1 MAPQKRCTSC
11 NGIFGPTMFENRETH
26 VCRICKVHASLTK
39 EFNRK
44 LESLSSENKKLR
56 EEVKIANEKIKS
68 ANEKINSLTNKSEAV
83 VEFVSNNI
91 VGTPPDSTEVTPTA
105 APVCAEPEFQ
115 IVRNN
120 VRPRVRKVI
129 PTTCQNRYRILAD
142 HTEEE
147 EEEVRLV
154 GDSLVRGQLTEFCAR
169 APEKRKRFCIPGGGV
184 DDVIASLDEVSNLAP
199 ADTTYVVHVGTNDI
213 QRTRSEELMA
223 KYKKLIQKFKV
234 KSKNVVLSGIIPR
247 AKASNHFYNSASS
260 TNRRLSNLCSEEG
273 IGYVDLWDHFYYDRS
288 LFAPDGIHLN
298 EVGAARFGRL
308 LNDGVKDFKAKN
320 GGVRR
325 APRVT

>member
-1 MAPQKRCTSC
+1 
-11 NGIFGPTMFENRETH
+11 MFETRETQ
-26 VCRICKVHASLTK
+26 VCRICNIQASLTK

-44 LESLSSENKKLR
+44 IESLSSENKQLR
-56 EEVKIANEKIKS
+56 EELKRANDKID
-68 ANEKINSLTNKSEAV
+68 SLTNKSEAV
-83 VEFVSNNI
+83 VEFVTNNV

-105 APVCAEPEFQ
+105 APVRTEPEFQ

-120 VRPRVRKVI
+120 VRPRVRKII
-129 PTTCQNRYRILAD
+129 PTTCQNRFRILAD
-142 HTEEE
+142 RTEE

-184 DDVIASLDEVSNLAP
+184 DDVIASVDEVSNLAP
-199 ADTTYVVHVGTNDI
+199 ANTTYVIHVGTNDI
-213 QRTRSEELMA
+213 QHTRSEELMA

-234 KSKNVVLSGIIPR
+234 KSSNVVLSGIIPR
-247 AKASNHFYNSASS
+247 VKANNQFFNFASS

-273 IGYVDLWDHFYYDRS
+273 IGFVDTWDHFYHDRS
-288 LFAPDGIHLN
+288 LFTPDGIHLN
-298 EVGAARFGRL
+298 DVGSARFGRL
-308 LNDGVKDFKAKN
+308 LNEGVKDFQAKN

-325 APRVT
+325 APQVT

>member
-1 MAPQKRCTSC
+1 
-11 NGIFGPTMFENRETH
+11 MFETRETQ
-26 VCRICKVHASLTK
+26 VCRICKIQASLTK

-44 LESLSSENKKLR
+44 IESLSSENKQLR
-56 EEVKIANEKIKS
+56 EELKRANDKID
-68 ANEKINSLTNKSEAV
+68 SLTNKSEAV
-83 VEFVSNNI
+83 VEFVTNNV

-105 APVCAEPEFQ
+105 APVRTEPEFQ

-120 VRPRVRKVI
+120 VRPRVRKII
-129 PTTCQNRYRILAD
+129 PTTCQNRFRILAD
-142 HTEEE
+142 RTEE

-184 DDVIASLDEVSNLAP
+184 DDVIASVDEVSNLAP
-199 ADTTYVVHVGTNDI
+199 ANTTYVIHVGTNDI
-213 QRTRSEELMA
+213 QHTRSEELMA

-234 KSKNVVLSGIIPR
+234 KSSNVVLSGIIPR
-247 AKASNHFYNSASS
+247 VKANNQFFNFASS

-273 IGYVDLWDHFYYDRS
+273 IGFVDTWDHFYHDRS
-288 LFAPDGIHLN
+288 LFTPDGIHLN
-298 EVGAARFGRL
+298 DVGSARFGRL
-308 LNDGVKDFKAKN
+308 LNEGVKDFQAKN

-325 APRVT
+325 APQVT

>member
-1 MAPQKRCTSC
+1 MAPQKRCTNC
-11 NGIFGPTMFENRETH
+11 NGIFGPTMFESREIQ
-26 VCRICKVHASLTK
+26 VCRICKVTASLTK

-44 LESLSSENKKLR
+44 IESLSSENKELR
-56 EEVKIANEKIKS
+56 KELKRANEKID
-68 ANEKINSLTNKSEAV
+68 SLTNKSEAV
-83 VEFVSNNI
+83 VEFVSNNV
-91 VGTPPDSTEVTPTA
+91 VGTPPDSTVVTPVV
-105 APVCAEPEFQ
+105 APARTEPEFQ

-129 PTTCQNRYRILAD
+129 PTTCQNRFRILANRS
-142 HTEEE
+142 EEE

-184 DDVIASLDEVSNLAP
+184 DDVIASVDEVSNLAP
-199 ADTTYVVHVGTNDI
+199 ANTTYVIHVGTNDI
-213 QRTRSEELMA
+213 QHTRSEELMA
-223 KYKKLIQKFKV
+223 KYKKLIRKFKV
-234 KSKNVVLSGIIPR
+234 KSSNVVVSGIIPR
-247 AKASNHFYNSASS
+247 TKANNQFFNFASS

-273 IGYVDLWDHFYYDRS
+273 IGFVDTWDHFYHDRS

-308 LNDGVKDFKAKN
+308 LNEGVKEFQSKN

>member
-11 NGIFGPTMFENRETH
+11 NGIFGPTMFETRETQ
-26 VCRICKVHASLTK
+26 VCRICKIQASLTK

-44 LESLSSENKKLR
+44 IESLSSENKQLR
-56 EEVKIANEKIKS
+56 EELKRANDKID
-68 ANEKINSLTNKSEAV
+68 SLTNKSEAV
-83 VEFVSNNI
+83 VEFVTNNV

-105 APVCAEPEFQ
+105 APVRTEPEFQ

-120 VRPRVRKVI
+120 VRPRVRKII
-129 PTTCQNRYRILAD
+129 PTTCQNRFRILAD
-142 HTEEE
+142 RTEE

-184 DDVIASLDEVSNLAP
+184 DDVIASVDEVSNLAP
-199 ADTTYVVHVGTNDI
+199 ANTTYVIHVGTNDI
-213 QRTRSEELMA
+213 QHTRSEELMA

-234 KSKNVVLSGIIPR
+234 KSSNVVLSGIIPR
-247 AKASNHFYNSASS
+247 VKANNQFFNFASS

-273 IGYVDLWDHFYYDRS
+273 IGFVDTWDHFYHDRS
-288 LFAPDGIHLN
+288 LFTPDGIHLN
-298 EVGAARFGRL
+298 DVGSARFGRL
-308 LNDGVKDFKAKN
+308 LNEGVKDFQAKN

-325 APRVT
+325 APQVT